1 MPKCRFFLKGC
12 CRAGPQCRFFHPSPT
27 NPSRDVRDKNPS
39 RTKIPKVS
47 KTEDGWTHME
57 FKKPPKTSR
66 PSASSKQVVKN
77 PFQAFAEVMGEE
89 PKQLPTTR
97 KKSWVEMM
105 EEEEA
110 EYTEDE
116 KYAMLVHQSA
126 LLARYR

>member
-1 MPKCRFFLKGC
+1 MVGRIWNLKNHQKH
-12 CRAGPQCRFFHPSPT
+12 RVLP
-27 NPSRDVRDKNPS
+27 
-39 RTKIPKVS
+39 
-47 KTEDGWTHME
+47 
-57 FKKPPKTSR
+57 
-66 PSASSKQVVKN
+66 ASSKQVVKN

-116 KYAMLVHQSA
+116 KYAMIVHQSA
-126 LLARYR
+126 ILARYR